1 MTPQTGSHPGNA
13 LTPHNILRR
22 EVLRHARAAYRHA
35 KESVPADE
43 TPEHLKLAQASTP
56 EAQED
61 DDDDKAALWL
71 PSGTGAG
78 AATEAAAM
86 TEAGAA
92 ASTAG
97 TIGTTAATGSALLGP
112 SILGAFAMAAGAN
125 LQDNGPLHNISAR
138 NRLSTGHD
146 SSREDANAGTE
157 GQSSVAAPSTDTA
170 PLATGTAP
178 TAPSRPTNEG
188 TQAEASRTPAVAD
201 AAAAASTE
209 PAAPSAPDT
218 PTADASK
225 PAEGSDGNALPQVK
239 PLPAYSENASVSY
252 AHGENK
258 ALGATVFSGSNDE
271 TAPAFV
277 RITAIQGKDG
287 EAAAGTMS
295 LLGGNAIVPN
305 QVISR
310 ADFDKVVWDA
320 SKNEGGS
327 FSFVPVQDAQ
337 GTALP
342 GALEQTVTI
351 HEAPALPTYEADV
364 SVAYTY
370 NQSKTVGAD
379 IFNGT
384 DSTTA
389 PSFVRITA
397 IQGKEGEAAANTMSL
412 KDGDA
417 LTAGSVIARA
427 DFDKVVWDASK
438 NEGGSFK
445 FIPVQDAQGTTLP
458 GAVEQ
463 TVSINEARPLFHI
476 PAGYFDVAGEHPAYV
491 KVTNFT
497 EANDTN
503 GILDA
508 LVLGED
514 GGTQLKVGDIIRAED
529 FGRVYWNHASND
541 GGEIFLTPYNANDRM
556 VDPGPYSMEL
566 EPSWK
571 TPDKKSLPAPHHEQ
585 EATDA
590 SPELVGVAHPATDGP
605 MPLGAQAQYPGM
617 TPLAMSSPTL
627 LDSLLEQH
635 PGTTGLL

>member
-277 RITAIQGKDG
+277 R
-287 EAAAGTMS
+287 
-295 LLGGNAIVPN
+295 V
-305 QVISR
+305 
-310 ADFDKVVWDA
+310 
-320 SKNEGGS
+320 
-327 FSFVPVQDAQ
+327 
-337 GTALP
+337 
-342 GALEQTVTI
+342 
-351 HEAPALPTYEADV
+351 
-364 SVAYTY
+364 
-370 NQSKTVGAD
+370 
-379 IFNGT
+379 
-384 DSTTA
+384 
-389 PSFVRITA
+389 
-397 IQGKEGEAAANTMSL
+397 
-412 KDGDA
+412 
-417 LTAGSVIARA
+417 
-427 DFDKVVWDASK
+427 
-438 NEGGSFK
+438 
-445 FIPVQDAQGTTLP
+445 
-458 GAVEQ
+458 
-463 TVSINEARPLFHI
+463 
-476 PAGYFDVAGEHPAYV
+476 
-491 KVTNFT
+491 
-497 EANDTN
+497 
-503 GILDA
+503 
-508 LVLGED
+508 
-514 GGTQLKVGDIIRAED
+514 
-529 FGRVYWNHASND
+529 
-541 GGEIFLTPYNANDRM
+541 
-556 VDPGPYSMEL
+556 
-566 EPSWK
+566 
-571 TPDKKSLPAPHHEQ
+571 
-585 EATDA
+585 
-590 SPELVGVAHPATDGP
+590 
-605 MPLGAQAQYPGM
+605 
-617 TPLAMSSPTL
+617 
-627 LDSLLEQH
+627 
-635 PGTTGLL
+635 